1 MPCKSREYLITY
13 NFDGTVGS
21 ARVRS
26 CCEHD
31 ALMSFMSD
39 NAVRLG
45 SLHGSINLK
54 VEAC

>member
-13 NFDGTVGS
+13 NFDGASRSV
-21 ARVRS
+21 RVRS

-31 ALMSFMSD
+31 ALVVFMAN

-45 SLHGSINLK
+45 SLRGSIDLK